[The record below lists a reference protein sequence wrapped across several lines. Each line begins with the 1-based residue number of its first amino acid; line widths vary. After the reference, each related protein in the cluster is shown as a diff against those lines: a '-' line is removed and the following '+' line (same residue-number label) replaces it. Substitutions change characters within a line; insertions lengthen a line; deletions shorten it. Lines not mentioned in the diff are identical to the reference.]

1 MPDPADYQVNDEQ
14 FENHYSCCLKESLDR
29 ARERKPLF
37 SGLMFYLSPSVRPT
51 YKDMEEM
58 IKSAGGTVLRD
69 VPKLTNFTE
78 PFTNESNPELKSKY
92 IVIGSQNDICILK
105 PFLEKNIRI
114 YIKLFSF

>member
-1 MPDPADYQVNDEQ
+1 
-14 FENHYSCCLKESLDR
+14 
-29 ARERKPLF
+29 
-37 SGLMFYLSPSVRPT
+37 MFYLSPSVRPT

-58 IKSAGGTVLRD
+58 IKSAGGAVLRD

-78 PFTNESNPELKSKY
+78 PFTDESNPELKSKY

-114 YIKLFSF
+114 YNYNKIIFFLNIIAKFSIFF